1 MHIRMIAP
9 KQIQTKEIMRINR
22 TRDITE
28 NTELVSYTAISAYIV
43 TIMVRLYYLNLFL
56 ANTLISLG

>member
-22 TRDITE
+22 TSDITE
-28 NTELVSYTAISAYIV
+28 NTELVYYTAISAYIV
-43 TIMVRLYYLNLFL
+43 TIIVRLYYLNLFL